1 MTCYPARVLPPIGI
15 GIVAGLILA
24 CAHGRGAGESAA
36 LEMPVP
42 PPPSPSTVTS
52 DEIARQPAMSLEQ
65 LLAGRI
71 AGVSVTQPRGGGISV
86 RISGPTSFYLS
97 QEPLYVVDGLE
108 VEPGPNGMLSW
119 LNPHD
124 IASIEVLKYGG
135 STALYGVRGAN
146 GVIVI
151 KTKGSH

>member
-1 MTCYPARVLPPIGI
+1 MIWYPARVLPPIGL
-15 GIVAGLILA
+15 VAGLILA
-24 CAHGRGAGESAA
+24 CAHGRGASESATDQSPVAA
-36 LEMPVP
+36 L
-42 PPPSPSTVTS
+42 PSPSTLTS
-52 DEIARQPAMSLEQ
+52 DELARQPATSLEQ
-65 LLAGRI
+65 LLAGRF
-71 AGVSVTQPRGGGISV
+71 AGVTVTPARGGGISV

-151 KTKGSH
+151 

>member
-1 MTCYPARVLPPIGI
+1 MTWYPTRVLPPIGL
-15 GIVAGLILA
+15 VAGLMLG

-36 LEMPVP
+36 LERSAP
-42 PPPSPSTVTS
+42 PPFSPSTVTS
-52 DEIARQPAMSLEQ
+52 DEIARQPATSLEQ
-65 LLAGRI
+65 LLVGRV
-71 AGVSVTQPRGGGISV
+71 AGVTVTPARGGGISV

-97 QEPLYVVDGLE
+97 NEPLYVVDGLE
-108 VEPGPNGMLSW
+108 VPPGPNGMLAW
-119 LNPHD
+119 LNPRD
-124 IASIEVLKYGG
+124 IASIEVLKYGA

>member
-1 MTCYPARVLPPIGI
+1 MVWYPARVLPPV

-24 CAHGRGAGESAA
+24 CAHGRAASEGAADQS
-36 LEMPVP
+36 PVAP
-42 PPPSPSTVTS
+42 LPSPSTVTS
-52 DEIARQPAMSLEQ
+52 DELARQPTVSLEQ
-65 LLAGRI
+65 LLAGRF
-71 AGVSVTQPRGGGISV
+71 AGVTVTAARGGGISV

-108 VEPGPNGMLSW
+108 VEPGPNGSLNW
-119 LNPHD
+119 LNPQD
-124 IASIEVLKYGG
+124 IASIEVLKYGA
-135 STALYGVRGAN
+135 STALYGVRGGN